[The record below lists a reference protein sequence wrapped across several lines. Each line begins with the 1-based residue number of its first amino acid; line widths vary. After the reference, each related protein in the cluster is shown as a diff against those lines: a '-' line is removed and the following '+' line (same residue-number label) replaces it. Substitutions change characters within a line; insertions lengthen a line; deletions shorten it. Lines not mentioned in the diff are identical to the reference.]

1 VAEQQPEGTGRKQRG
16 GAGHNER
23 PDRPALTDERGEELI
38 DRVVHIN
45 RVAKVV
51 KGGRR
56 FSFSALVVVGDGN
69 GRVGVGLGKAA
80 EVPEAIRKGTEQ
92 AKKSMFHVALKGTTI
107 PHPVRGEFGAG
118 KVILRPASDGTGVIA
133 GGAVRA
139 VVESAGV
146 SNILTKSLGTDNP
159 YNVVNATLA
168 ALRSLRTAEEHAKR
182 RGKFEEQPA
191 AQA

>member
-1 VAEQQPEGTGRKQRG
+1 M
-16 GAGHNER
+16 
-23 PDRPALTDERGEELI
+23 I

-56 FSFSALVVVGDGN
+56 FSFSALVVVGDGA
-69 GRVGVGLGKAA
+69 GQVGVGLGKAN

-92 AKKSMFHVALKGTTI
+92 AQKNMFKIPLKGSTI
-107 PHPVRGEFGAG
+107 PHPVRGHFGAG
-118 KVILRPASDGTGVIA
+118 AVILRPAADGTGVIA

-146 SNILTKSLGTDNP
+146 SNILTKSLGTANP
-159 YNVVNATLA
+159 HNVVHATVD
-168 ALRSLRTAEEHAKR
+168 ALRKLRSAEDHARR
-182 RGKFEEQPA
+182 RGKTVEPQGA
-191 AQA
+191 AH